1 MINIALY
8 VPRARGTY
16 RLIRLQ
22 FGSGKPSVHTPSV
35 VQGPVDASAKAEK
48 GEKGET
54 SDKGVKDDIETISP
68 RSSSPSPP
76 KSNLPAV
83 EDRKIPSNIN
93 TPRVSRSASP
103 HAAVGLGSQATSPV
117 SFGYSYRQ
125 PIQNG
130 LFAETHRTAILG

>member
-1 MINIALY
+1 M
-8 VPRARGTY
+8 
-16 RLIRLQ
+16 Q

-35 VQGPVDASAKAEK
+35 DQGQVDAFEKAEK
-48 GEKGET
+48 GEQGEKSEK
-54 SDKGVKDDIETISP
+54 SDKGDKGDKGDISTISP

-76 KSNLPAV
+76 KSNLPAL
-83 EDRKIPSNIN
+83 EDRKLSSNIT
-93 TPRVSRSASP
+93 TPRVSRPASP

>member
-1 MINIALY
+1 M
-8 VPRARGTY
+8 
-16 RLIRLQ
+16 LIKLQ
-22 FGSGKPSVHTPSV
+22 FGSGKPSVHPPSV
-35 VQGPVDASAKAEK
+35 GQGQVDASDKGDKGDK
-48 GEKGET
+48 GEKG
-54 SDKGVKDDIETISP
+54 DISTISP

-83 EDRKIPSNIN
+83 EDRKNSSNIT

-103 HAAVGLGSQATSPV
+103 HATVGLGSQAASPV

-125 PIQNG
+125 PMQNG